1 MGSVL
6 WRLGCCFFCFVS
18 ESDYHKWP
26 PARWGPDL
34 NITDFTGIQL
44 WTQCRP
50 FFNKWCSKIRILFLA
65 AFQQFFGCIEVELT
79 SVILEQLIAQL
90 MEIKGWF
97 TVQRLYRFL
106 ASSILIVYEGDTK
119 QSFSIPQTFEEKD
132 TRSDLNVIH
141 HQALKD
147 RQRELAP
154 GKTLVETRMIDT
166 AHVFASSDVDDN
178 YLFGLEN
185 IISTVQ
191 KLHANI
197 WEWNF
202 VERVDIS
209 YSFFEI

>member
-1 MGSVL
+1 MPS
-6 WRLGCCFFCFVS
+6 S
-18 ESDYHKWP
+18 
-26 PARWGPDL
+26 
-34 NITDFTGIQL
+34 
-44 WTQCRP
+44 
-50 FFNKWCSKIRILFLA
+50 FNKCCSKIHILFPV
-65 AFQQFFGCIEVELT
+65 AFQQFFGCVEVEST

-97 TVQRLYRFL
+97 TVQRFYRFL

-119 QSFSIPQTFEEKD
+119 QSFSNRQALKGTD

-147 RQRELAP
+147 HQRGLAP
-154 GKTLVETRMIDT
+154 EKTLVETRMIDT

-191 KLHANI
+191 KLHSNL
-197 WEWNF
+197 
-202 VERVDIS
+202 
-209 YSFFEI
+209 